1 MSRRTGAGLSR
12 ERVLQAGLHLV
23 DREGVA
29 ALTMRRLGKELG
41 VEAMSLYG
49 YVVNK
54 QDLLDGVLDCVYD
67 EMPRSIVV
75 DGPWQD
81 RLRMTARLFRD
92 VLLRHPNTVS
102 LVAARPVMSEGS
114 LGLVESALD
123 ELRRIGLDIARAN
136 QVLTVIVAFTVG
148 HVASEVGDGDRPSTH
163 EVQAFHHTL
172 DRTRFPN
179 VADRTAL
186 GAIDRDAEFALGL
199 DFIVA
204 GVERL
209 VRSPVGAHRPHP
221 PGRHRAASAPVPR
234 STADP
239 LASPPGVTSEGVPS
253 ASGPPAGAT

>member
-12 ERVLQAGLHLV
+12 ERVLQAGLELV
-23 DREGVA
+23 DREGVG

-49 YVVNK
+49 YVANK

-75 DGPWQD
+75 DGPWQE
-81 RLRMTARLFRD
+81 RLRVTARMFRE
-92 VLLRHPNTVS
+92 VLLRHPHAVS

-123 ELRRIGLDIARAN
+123 ELRRIGLDITRAN

-148 HVASEVGDGDRPSTH
+148 HVASEVGDSDRPTAQ
-163 EVQAFHHTL
+163 EVQAFHHSL
-172 DRTRFPN
+172 DHHRFPN
-179 VADRTAL
+179 VADRAAL
-186 GAIDRDAEFALGL
+186 ASIDRDAEFALGL

-209 VRSPVGAHRPHP
+209 VGSRVGAR
-221 PGRHRAASAPVPR
+221 
-234 STADP
+234 
-239 LASPPGVTSEGVPS
+239 
-253 ASGPPAGAT
+253 

>member
-12 ERVLQAGLHLV
+12 ERVLQAGLELV
-23 DREGVA
+23 DREGVG

-67 EMPRSIVV
+67 EMPRSIAL
-75 DGPWQD
+75 DGPWQE
-81 RLRMTARLFRD
+81 RLRVTARKFRE

-114 LGLVESALD
+114 LGLVESALA
-123 ELRRIGLDIARAN
+123 ELRSLGVDIARAN

-148 HVASEVGDGDRPSTH
+148 HVASQVGDSDRPPAT
-163 EVQAFHHTL
+163 EVQAFHHAL
-172 DRTRFPN
+172 DRSRFPH
-179 VADRTAL
+179 VADRAAL
-186 GAIDRDAEFALGL
+186 GSVDREAEFALGL
-199 DFIVA
+199 DFIVD

-209 VRSPVGAHRPHP
+209 VCSQV
-221 PGRHRAASAPVPR
+221 AAR
-234 STADP
+234 
-239 LASPPGVTSEGVPS
+239 
-253 ASGPPAGAT
+253 

>member
-12 ERVLQAGLHLV
+12 ERVLQAGLQLV
-23 DREGVA
+23 DREGVG

-67 EMPRSIVV
+67 EMPRTIGV
-75 DGPWQD
+75 DGPWQK
-81 RLRMTARLFRD
+81 RLRATAHHFRA

-114 LGLVESALD
+114 LGLVESALGD
-123 ELRRIGLDIARAN
+123 LREIGLDVTRAN

-148 HVASEVGDGDRPSTH
+148 HVASEVGDGDRPSAQ
-163 EVQAFHHTL
+163 EMQAFHHAL
-172 DRTRFPN
+172 DRRRFPH
-179 VADRTAL
+179 VADRAAL
-186 GAIDRDAEFALGL
+186 ATIDREAEFALGL
-199 DFIVA
+199 DFIVD

-209 VRSPVGAHRPHP
+209 VRSM
-221 PGRHRAASAPVPR
+221 VPTR
-234 STADP
+234 
-239 LASPPGVTSEGVPS
+239 
-253 ASGPPAGAT
+253 